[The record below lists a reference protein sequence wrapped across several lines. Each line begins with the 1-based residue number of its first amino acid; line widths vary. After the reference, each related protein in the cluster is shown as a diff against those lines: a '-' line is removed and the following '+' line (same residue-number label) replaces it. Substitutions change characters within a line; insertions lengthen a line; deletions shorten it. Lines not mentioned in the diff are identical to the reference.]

1 MAGTGAGDRC
11 WKCAMF
17 VQSDRTPDVGVCA
30 EMVGRESVEEC
41 ADAIVRSDGA
51 ACEMFEEGDEGD
63 E

>member
-1 MAGTGAGDRC
+1 
-11 WKCAMF
+11 MF